1 MAGLMDQYAA
11 IAEWDV
17 STRQT
22 NEGFIRRTI
31 KPALGHLEVRK
42 VRGPILDKLYTRRAA
57 FWTHWIT
64 AKSIHFLCRPGGLSA
79 WDHPAWMTRD
89 IRQAGSVRG
98 SGMPSGH
105 VGEVSAMPVELV
117 NGVEL
122 YWEQRGSGPRLLFCN
137 GSGLTLQD
145 VRPLLDPLTA
155 SFDLLAWDYRGFS
168 RSAPVM
174 RPYTMADVAA
184 DAAGL
189 LEIAGW
195 ESCRV
200 IGVSFGG
207 MVAQEFAVTNPGR
220 VERLALA
227 CTSAG
232 GEGGSSYPLQKLLE
246 LPREQR
252 VAAELKLADSR
263 WDQRWLEA
271 HPADRAIAERLTA
284 AGQDQ
289 QDPAAVA
296 ARAAQL
302 QAREGHDVW
311 DRLGAITCPALVG
324 YGNYDGIAPVRNST
338 SIASRIRGA
347 ELRGYEGGHGFLFQ
361 DPAAFPAFI
370 AFLQA
375 PSS

>member
-1 MAGLMDQYAA
+1 M
-11 IAEWDV
+11 
-17 STRQT
+17 
-22 NEGFIRRTI
+22 
-31 KPALGHLEVRK
+31 
-42 VRGPILDKLYTRRAA
+42 
-57 FWTHWIT
+57 
-64 AKSIHFLCRPGGLSA
+64 PGGN
-79 WDHPAWMTRD
+79 
-89 IRQAGSVRG
+89 V
-98 SGMPSGH
+98 
-105 VGEVSAMPVELV
+105 VGVSAMPVDQV
-117 NGVEL
+117 SGVEL
-122 YWEQRGSGPRLLFCN
+122 YWERRGSGSRVLFCN
-137 GSGLTLQD
+137 GSGLTLQEI
-145 VRPLLDPLTA
+145 RPLLDPLTA
-155 SFDLLAWDYRGFS
+155 SFDLLAWDYRGFG
-168 RSAPVM
+168 RSAPVT

-232 GEGGSSYPLQKLLE
+232 GEGGSSYPLQELLD
-246 LPREQR
+246 LPAGQR

-263 WDQRWLEA
+263 WNQRWLEA
-271 HPADRAIAERLTA
+271 HPVDRAIAERLTA

-289 QDPAAVA
+289 QDPVAVA
-296 ARAAQL
+296 ARAAQI

-311 DRLGAITCPALVG
+311 DRLGAITCPTLVG
-324 YGNYDGIAPVRNST
+324 YGNYDGIAPARNST

-347 ELRGYEGGHGFLFQ
+347 ELHGYEGGHVFLFQ
-361 DPAAFPAFI
+361 DPAALPAFT

-375 PSS
+375 S